1 MTLGTGADT
10 AMRVDRSART
20 LRELALERLRDAIL
34 TFQFKPGERLVE
46 RVLCERLGVEP
57 HRRARGAAP
66 SRDRRSGR
74 GHSAAGAGRGPARHA
89 AGDPGLRDP
98 CPARGRGRAG
108 CGGPRR
114 RRGRGAAK
122 EANRAIQAAFATGQ
136 GHDIL
141 RTTTDFY
148 ELLFRIADKPVAW
161 QVVQGLNAR
170 INQLRAMTVV
180 PARARGRC
188 RRRDAAHH
196 RRDRIGRRRSRRQGQ
211 LRPCGARQATGACGA
226 FAGERQHA
234 RREDVGL
241 EEARAARAGLRRR
254 ACCRAP
260 TA

>member
-46 RVLCERLGVEP
+46 RVLCERLGV
-57 HRRARGAAP
+57 
-66 SRDRRSGR
+66 SRTVVREALRHLETEGLVEVIPQQ
-74 GHSAAGAGRGPARHA
+74 GPAVARLDTRQAIQVYEIRALLEAEA
-89 AGDPGLRDP
+89 ARAAA
-98 CPARGRGRAG
+98 ARAD
-108 CGGPRR
+108 
-114 RRGRGAAK
+114 AADVARLK

-170 INQLRAMTVV
+170 INQLRAMTVSQ
-180 PARARGRC
+180 PGRAADAGAEMLRIIDAIESGDAEAAAKSSFDHVERVTRLAIAVLDRGT
-188 RRRDAAHH
+188 
-196 RRDRIGRRRSRRQGQ
+196 RQG
-211 LRPCGARQATGACGA
+211 A
-226 FAGERQHA
+226 
-234 RREDVGL
+234 V
-241 EEARAARAGLRRR
+241 AAR
-254 ACCRAP
+254 
-260 TA
+260 